1 MMWQQVPD
9 FPNYEVSDEGKVRRA
24 STLRSV
30 AIVLNRQGYA
40 YVCLYRNKKRKNLR
54 LHRLVA
60 KVFCPE
66 YSDDCVVHHK
76 DTDRTN
82 NCVENLDPLS
92 SADHDEAHKDY
103 EEINVICAKT
113 FQLLFTCYSY
123 AEAVDRTGVPEQAI
137 RCSLE
142 SGTVCK
148 ERPEYF
154 FSEF

>member
-1 MMWQQVPD
+1 MWKQVPD
-9 FPNYEVSDEGKVRRA
+9 YPNYEVSDEGRVRRA
-24 STLRSV
+24 STLRPV
-30 AIVLNRQGYA
+30 AVVFNREGYA
-40 YVCLYRNKKRKNLR
+40 YVCLHRNKKRKNFR

-60 KVFCPE
+60 KVFCPN

-82 NCVENLDPLS
+82 NRAENLNTLCF
-92 SADHDEAHKDY
+92 ACHNEAHKDF
-103 EEINVICAKT
+103 EEIDVYCAKT
-113 FQLLFTCYSY
+113 FQLLFTCYSC
-123 AEAVDRTGVPEQAI
+123 AEAVNRTGVSEQAI

-154 FSEF
+154 FSKF